1 MLSSW
6 KKIYLFNDTYLCRVN
21 LFFKNLFFKTKMFT
35 LTLSK
40 GSSKLDELF
49 SPSFVLKSSR
59 NAGFGRRDDFGDS

>member
-1 MLSSW
+1 
-6 KKIYLFNDTYLCRVN
+6 
-21 LFFKNLFFKTKMFT
+21 MFT